1 MSLFLIGKSEAVLG
15 QNQSIIL
22 GRPTMSPSPQ
32 HSFDQNVDFYFVY
45 GTQSGN
51 YTDST
56 IVISN
61 VANTPDEIDLQ
72 NLFPDTRY
80 YYRVKSRLN
89 ERSLADGI

>member
-22 GRPTMSPSPQ
+22 GRPTDVSITVSIL
-32 HSFDQNVDFYFVY
+32 FDQNVDFYFVY

-72 NLFPDTRY
+72 NLFPIH
-80 YYRVKSRLN
+80 
-89 ERSLADGI
+89 GIITELKHD